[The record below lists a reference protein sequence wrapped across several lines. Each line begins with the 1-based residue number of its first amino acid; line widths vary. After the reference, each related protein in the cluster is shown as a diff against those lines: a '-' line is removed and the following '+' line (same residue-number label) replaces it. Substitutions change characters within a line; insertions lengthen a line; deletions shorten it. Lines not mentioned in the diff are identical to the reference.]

1 MSPRGKQHEII
12 GVRIII
18 KITITITIIN
28 IYEMSMVYLSE
39 CEKKTFIYER

>member
-18 KITITITIIN
+18 KITIIIIIIIIIN
-28 IYEMSMVYLSE
+28 NNN
-39 CEKKTFIYER
+39 TP